1 MGEAIVTSKSLYRGF
16 ETRRALH
23 RLIEGIKVSKT
34 SFRAVLR
41 VEHEEKEALD
51 LAKMIT
57 RECSHEIGRAVP
69 VLAEV
74 ESNPEEIREAS
85 VKVGLAYIKKGK
97 SFCLRINKRGVHN
110 LEKPTPELEYMVGGS
125 VYDALAEKYMVKPM
139 VDLSNPEITIIVE
152 VLGMKSVVGIVRTEW
167 QS

>member
-1 MGEAIVTSKSLYRGF
+1 M
-16 ETRRALH
+16 
-23 RLIEGIKVSKT
+23 
-34 SFRAVLR
+34 
-41 VEHEEKEALD
+41 
-51 LAKMIT
+51 
-57 RECSHEIGRAVP
+57 
-69 VLAEV
+69 LAEV

-125 VYDALAEKYMVKPM
+125 VYDALAEKYMVKPK

-152 VLGMKSVVGIVRTEW
+152 VLGMKSIVGIVRTES